1 MGTALT
7 DTAMGHAASQHLHAD
22 VSQGC
27 CGLVPS
33 FEPALALA
41 WLESKSVWETE
52 LGEK

>member
-7 DTAMGHAASQHLHAD
+7 GTAMGRAASQHLRAD

-33 FEPALALA
+33 FEPALASVG
-41 WLESKSVWETE
+41 LESESVWDTE